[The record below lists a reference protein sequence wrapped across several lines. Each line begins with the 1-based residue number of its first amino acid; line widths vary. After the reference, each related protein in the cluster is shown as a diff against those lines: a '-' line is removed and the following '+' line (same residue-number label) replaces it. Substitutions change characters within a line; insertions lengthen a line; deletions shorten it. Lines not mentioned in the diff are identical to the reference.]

1 MEEQELSPEDARTLR
16 FLRILVFVLTATMIA
31 GMALLIVLFWLRFS
45 GREAAPTE
53 MLSLPQA
60 FELPAGETPAAVTR
74 AKEFWVVVADDGTV
88 HFFAPEGGA
97 PIRSLDAPE

>member
-45 GREAAPTE
+45 GREAAPAEALTLPD
-53 MLSLPQA
+53 ML
-60 FELPAGETPAAVTR
+60 ELPAGETAAAVTR
-74 AKEFWVVVADDGTV
+74 AKDFWVVVGQEGV
-88 HFFAPEGGA
+88 VYFFAPDGGA
-97 PIRSLDAPE
+97 PIRSLEMSE